1 MGKLHW
7 GSLFIGALLGVV
19 LYMFFARKRVAQS

>member
-7 GSLFIGALLGVV
+7 GSLLIGAVIGTI
-19 LYMFFARKRVAQS
+19 LYMFFARKRVAS

>member
-7 GSLFIGALLGVV
+7 GSLLIGIVATVV
-19 LYMFFARKRVAQS
+19 VMRMLTRQKVGQ